1 MLLVLDTMIVSALCT
16 PKAADHQRIAQ
27 WLRDL
32 LTLSGSSVG
41 IVLPE
46 VVDYEVRRG
55 LLHIA
60 KRSGVGTTKA
70 LSKLDALG
78 ASCKYLPLSTPTMKR
93 AADLWADAQIRGRPT
108 GGPDTFDGDPI
119 LAAQALEVGGTVVT
133 ENVRHLAQF
142 VPVRQWS
149 AIDPK
154 AP

>member
-1 MLLVLDTMIVSALCT
+1 MLLVLDSMIVSAVCT
-16 PKAADHQRIAQ
+16 PKTPDHKRIAQ
-27 WLRDL
+27 WFRDL
-32 LTLSGSSVG
+32 LSQSGSSVA

-55 LLHIA
+55 LLFVA
-60 KRSGVGTTKA
+60 KRSGVVTTKA

-93 AADLWADAQIRGRPT
+93 AADLWADAQVRGRPT

-142 VPVRQWS
+142 VAVRQWS